1 MRIRSLF
8 AVDLCNTFHLL
19 CPLQWYTRIC
29 VKENIWCRKWVSK
42 NIYLIYKTGTIE
54 SRSFILAS
62 KYVFFFLQNSISL
75 PEILGFRTLSIVRIY
90 TPSSEPYSNY

>member
-1 MRIRSLF
+1 MHIPSLF
-8 AVDLCNTFHLL
+8 AVDFPLL

-29 VKENIWCRKWVSK
+29 VKENIWCRRWVSK

-62 KYVFFFLQNSISL
+62 KYVFFFFYKTAFLLLIIMKYKVYH
-75 PEILGFRTLSIVRIY
+75 EH
-90 TPSSEPYSNY
+90 